1 MRDTAFSYIYIYGLV
16 SDDCLQTKKANY
28 TGQNKPLGDF
38 SQSFKVV
45 DIAIQSQVNPLTRRF
60 TCWGSERGQ
69 WGRSSSKR
77 SEKEGMG
84 QRAEGRNMKKSA
96 TSEIQVVNT
105 TNFPMW
111 EPLTMVFTR
120 LAAGQTA

>member
-1 MRDTAFSYIYIYGLV
+1 MGWSQMIVSKQKRLITLARTNHWAISHNLSKSSTSPFNPRSTPLLV
-16 SDDCLQTKKANY
+16 GSPA
-28 TGQNKPLGDF
+28 GDQREG
-38 SQSFKVV
+38 SGV
-45 DIAIQSQVNPLTRRF
+45 DLPP
-60 TCWGSERGQ
+60 
-69 WGRSSSKR
+69 KR